1 MQTTSRRYYN
11 FILFV
16 IYILY
21 IIGYDVAFL
30 NSCFNI
36 TPIDDNVVASG

>member
-1 MQTTSRRYYN
+1 MYYN

-16 IYILY
+16 IYILF
-21 IIGYDVAFL
+21 IIKYDVSFL

-36 TPIDDNVVASG
+36 APMDDNVVASR